1 MQLVYCYSQFR
12 PIFDEDGA
20 ENTMARDANSS
31 VEFIEVN
38 RGPIITVNESNIY
51 EGWVA
56 RIMNSN

>member
-1 MQLVYCYSQFR
+1 MYCYSRFR

-20 ENTMARDANSS
+20 ENTMARNANSS

-51 EGWVA
+51 EG
-56 RIMNSN
+56 